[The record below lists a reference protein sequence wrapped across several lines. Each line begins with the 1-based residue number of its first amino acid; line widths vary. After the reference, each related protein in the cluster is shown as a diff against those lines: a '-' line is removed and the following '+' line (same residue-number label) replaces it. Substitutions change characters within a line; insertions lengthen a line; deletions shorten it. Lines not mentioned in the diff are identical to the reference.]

1 MITKCKLIGNGEV
14 GFIAIVDPI
23 LNTYPQSHLSN
34 LFWKVTL
41 KFAICMYHP
50 TFNHGKK
57 IVTKVEPTVKAI
69 VRYLDAYVRS

>member
-1 MITKCKLIGNGEV
+1 MTTKCKLTGNGSV
-14 GFIAIVDPI
+14 GFIAAIDPI
-23 LNTYPQSHLSN
+23 LSTNPQSHFWN

-50 TFNHGKK
+50 TLSHAKK
-57 IVTKVEPTVKAI
+57 IVTKVESIVKAI